1 MISFRSMFKAIFG
14 KDDFAPDDTL
24 YSQYRLLNGY
34 DNYFSPWDG
43 NSYDDATVRTCIDT
57 IAKHAAKLR
66 PKHIRRQNGKVV
78 ETGSSLDT
86 LLSVRPNE
94 FMSTYDFIYKV
105 ISQLYSYNNA
115 FVYIQMDNA
124 GNIIGFYPLNYGD
137 VELKEYQGIL
147 YCRFNF
153 LQAGRIT
160 IPYTDI
166 IHLRRHFNREDFF
179 GESNDKPL
187 RSPLKILNTVKQALE
202 NAVKNCMKLRGYVK
216 FNGNVRPEDQEEAL
230 NNFTNKFVNAVTGT
244 GTGIASVDQKADY
257 HELKADIQTADRG
270 QMNHCRDDLYRYYG
284 LYEKIITGNYTEEEW
299 NAFYESVIEP
309 LAIQMALEFTAK
321 LFTEREKGHGNEVI
335 FTTNRL
341 QYASMKSKVTMVQA
355 LLPQGGL
362 SINEVREIFG
372 FAAVPDGDKRQVS
385 LNFVN
390 SAKQDKYQLGED
402 DSQKKGE
409 DDGGQIDE

>member
-1 MISFRSMFKAIFG
+1 MFKAIFG
-14 KDDFAPDDTL
+14 KDDYTPDNTQ
-24 YSQYRLLNGY
+24 YSQYKLLNGY

-43 NSYDDATVRTCIDT
+43 NSYDDATVRTCIDA
-57 IAKHAAKLR
+57 IARHAGKLK

-78 ETGSSLDT
+78 ETGSNLDT
-86 LLSVRPNE
+86 LLSIRPNE

-115 FVYIQMDNA
+115 FVYVQIDIT
-124 GNIIGFYPLNYGD
+124 GNIIGLYPLNYGD
-137 VELKEYQGIL
+137 VELKEYQGVL

-160 IPYTDI
+160 VPYTEI
-166 IHLRRHFNREDFF
+166 IHLRRHFNRGDFF
-179 GESNDKPL
+179 GESNEKPL
-187 RSPLKILNTVKQALE
+187 RFLLNIFNTVKKALE

-216 FNGNVRPEDQEEAL
+216 FLGNVRPEDQEEQL
-230 NNFTNKFVNAVTGT
+230 KVFTSKFVDAVNGT
-244 GTGIASVDQKADY
+244 GTGIAAIDQKAEY

-270 QMNHCRDDLYRYYG
+270 QMNHCREDIYRYFG
-284 LYEKIITGNYTEEEW
+284 LHEKIITGNYTEEEW

-309 LAIQMALEFTAK
+309 IAVQMSLEFTAK
-321 LFTEREKGHGNEVI
+321 LFTEREKGHGNEAI

-341 QYASMKSKVTMVQA
+341 QYASMKSKVTMVNV

-385 LNFVN
+385 LNYVN
-390 SAKQDKYQLGED
+390 SAKQDKYQLGEED
-402 DSQKKGE
+402 TVKKGDNNNE
-409 DDGGQIDE
+409 QNDE